1 MVRLTII
8 TPTYN
13 RADLLVHLYG
23 SLKSQTNKQF
33 CWMIVDDGST
43 DDTFDIV
50 SRLKGNSSFEIIY
63 LQKTNGGKHT
73 ALNFGI
79 KEINTELTLIVDSD
93 DTLTEDAVQII
104 LDVHERYKTQDRIS
118 SYTFLKGTDAKTP
131 IIPIERDEF
140 VENYIVYRI
149 KNNRPGDMAEVYKTK
164 YLKQFPFPEFA
175 GEKFISEDV
184 VWIEIGKVSDA
195 VYLNKVIYICKYLP
209 DGLTANDKPMKFASP
224 LGSMLRGKRLMSK
237 ECGFRENIRGAIIYS
252 CYKKEVGKDL
262 PHLLVLEDIRD
273 RLLLLLV
280 APFAIYFN
288 RKWRNYK

>member
-1 MVRLTII
+1 MLPLTII

-13 RADLLVHLYG
+13 RANLLVHLYG
-23 SLKSQTNKQF
+23 SLESQTNKQF

-50 SRLKGNSSFEIIY
+50 SRLKGHSSFNIIY

-79 KEINTELTLIVDSD
+79 KEINTELTFIVDSD
-93 DTLTEDAVQII
+93 DTLTEDAVQSI

-118 SYTFLKGTDAKTP
+118 SYTFLRGTDSKTP
-131 IIPIERDEF
+131 VIPIERDEF
-140 VENYIVYRI
+140 IENYIVYRI

-184 VWIEIGKVSDA
+184 VWIEISKVSDT
-195 VYLNKVIYICKYLP
+195 VYLNKVIYICEYLP

-224 LGSMLRGKRLMSK
+224 IGSMMRGKQLMSK
-237 ECGFRENIRGAIIYS
+237 ECGIKANIKGAIIYNVYLQEAIKINKRNEIKL
-252 CYKKEVGKDL
+252 CLREKLLCILTCTLHRYYYKKWHEG
-262 PHLLVLEDIRD
+262 
-273 RLLLLLV
+273 
-280 APFAIYFN
+280 F
-288 RKWRNYK
+288 

>member
-1 MVRLTII
+1 MIPLTII

-13 RADLLVHLYG
+13 RANLLVHLYD
-23 SLKSQTNKQF
+23 SLESQTNKQF

-79 KEINTELTLIVDSD
+79 REINTELTFIVDSD
-93 DTLTEDAVQII
+93 DTLTEDAVQCI
-104 LDVHERYKTQDRIS
+104 LDVHERYKNQGRIS
-118 SYTFLKGTDAKTP
+118 SYTFLKGTGTKTP
-131 IIPIERDEF
+131 VIPIEGDEF
-140 VENYIVYRI
+140 IENYITYRI

-164 YLKQFPFPEFA
+164 YLKQFPFPEFV

-195 VYLNKVIYICKYLP
+195 VYLNKVIYICEYLP
-209 DGLTANDKPMKFASP
+209 DGLTSNDKPMKFASP

-237 ECGFRENIRGAIIYS
+237 ECGLRENIRGAIIYS
-252 CYKKEVGKDL
+252 CYKKEVRQDL
-262 PHLLVLEDIRD
+262 PRILIVEDIRD
-273 RLLLLLV
+273 RFLLLLV
-280 APFAIYFN
+280 APCAIYFN

>member
-1 MVRLTII
+1 MLPLTII

-13 RADLLVHLYG
+13 RANLLVHLYG
-23 SLKSQTNKQF
+23 SLESQTNKQF

-50 SRLKGNSSFEIIY
+50 SRLKGHSSFNIIY

-79 KEINTELTLIVDSD
+79 KEINTELTFIVDSD
-93 DTLTEDAVQII
+93 DTLTEDAVQSI

-118 SYTFLKGTDAKTP
+118 SYTFLKGTDTKTP
-131 IIPIERDEF
+131 IIPIEKDEF

-184 VWIEIGKVSDA
+184 VWIEISKVSDT
-195 VYLNKVIYICKYLP
+195 VYLNKVIYICEYLP

-224 LGSMLRGKRLMSK
+224 IGSMMRGKQLMSK
-237 ECGFRENIRGAIIYS
+237 ECGIKANIKGAIIYNVYLQEAIKINKRNEIKL
-252 CYKKEVGKDL
+252 CLREKLLCILTCTLHRYYYKKWHEG
-262 PHLLVLEDIRD
+262 
-273 RLLLLLV
+273 
-280 APFAIYFN
+280 F
-288 RKWRNYK
+288 